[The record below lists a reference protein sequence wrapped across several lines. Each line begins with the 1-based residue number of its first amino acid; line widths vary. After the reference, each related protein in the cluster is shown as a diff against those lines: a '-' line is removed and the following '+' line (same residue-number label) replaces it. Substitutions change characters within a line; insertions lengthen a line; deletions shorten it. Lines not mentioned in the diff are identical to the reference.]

1 MQQSCGLLP
10 RPVQKLVATM
20 IFRQRRKMHRVP
32 SDPRAKRR
40 NGTLWDAHFRRRR
53 KMPRVPSDLP
63 VNIKPLSKPS
73 AALVLVASSGYPGAP
88 AARLNT
94 HRTYPSALFSCGRLF
109 GRIKLVDNLDHQLCF
124 DSLPDFFINELVAI
138 VIFIISKKHLRVCK
152 TQTRRCLTVNTYAYS
167 NFFLR
172 LHHAKHTID

>member
-1 MQQSCGLLP
+1 MQQSGGLLP
-10 RPVQKLVATM
+10 RPVQKLVATL
-20 IFRQRRKMHRVP
+20 IFRRRRKMPRVP

-63 VNIKPLSKPS
+63 VNIKPLPKPS

-109 GRIKLVDNLDHQLCF
+109 A
-124 DSLPDFFINELVAI
+124 SL
-138 VIFIISKKHLRVCK
+138 KKHTAKCAFSDRRSFPNVSQVGTRFTLRK
-152 TQTRRCLTVNTYAYS
+152 PAFWSDQTCR
-167 NFFLR
+167 
-172 LHHAKHTID
+172 